1 MLLERKSVSCL
12 SGKKNTSLA
21 GRMLL
26 ASRWKLLMHWDEQ
39 TIIMV
44 LDIWYYLYCA
54 DVLIFVLTR
63 PSSAWPLAPCGS
75 HNIVSTAY
83 YVLFVKSHLS
93 IVALLL
99 SAPMVHRYRPYMSH
113 CLMLLVF
120 LLATTCVVK
129 IPALHGSTSDD
140 HMNCKAS
147 CYPSSSAAHK
157 SQYKT
162 RQKWTLC

>member
-1 MLLERKSVSCL
+1 MLLERKKRFL
-12 SGKKNTSLA
+12 PIWRENTSLSQ
-21 GRMLL
+21 RMLL

-93 IVALLL
+93 IVVLLL
-99 SAPMVHRYRPYMSH
+99 SAPMMHRYRPYMSH

-140 HMNCKAS
+140 HMICKAS
-147 CYPSSSAAHK
+147 CDPSSSAAHK